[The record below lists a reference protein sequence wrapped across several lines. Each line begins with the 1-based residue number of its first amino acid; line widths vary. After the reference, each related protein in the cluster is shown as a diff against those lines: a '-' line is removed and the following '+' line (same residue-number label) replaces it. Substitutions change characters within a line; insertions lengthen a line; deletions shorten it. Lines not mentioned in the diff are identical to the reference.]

1 MGLRC
6 LIALA
11 FVGVPAA
18 AVPRLVPVRDS
29 SATGTAATQGVPIVG
44 AVPETGGQDLLFPA
58 ASLLLVASVL
68 AYAVLRRRGRP

>member
-1 MGLRC
+1 MGLCC

-11 FVGVPAA
+11 FVGVPAS
-18 AVPRLVPVRDS
+18 AVPRLVPARDPA
-29 SATGTAATQGVPIVG
+29 ATGTTATQDVPVAG

-58 ASLLLVASVL
+58 AGLLLVASVL